1 MKIFILSSGEYGSK
15 IVNGLATYGLA
26 SNIVGIHEFP
36 KPEDL
41 PEFIDDISEFV
52 PENIVEADLILAVG
66 LHGDVNM
73 VVGEVAKLAN
83 AKSVI
88 IPIYHGEQIPLGL
101 QREIENIVGENV
113 NIVFPRPFCSLTP
126 NGDEFIDKFCEK
138 FGKPEF
144 KIEFGDTIEKIEVIR
159 GTPCGASWYIAENL
173 LGVSTEKAEFEA
185 GNKLHNFPCSG
196 SMVKDNVTGDTMLH
210 LAGYKTKE
218 AIKRELGFAT
228 QSALVDYDT
237 CEGGD
242 ECEYLCIDIC
252 PNVIAG
258 DNTIYIGD
266 NKKAIIDP
274 ATCGC
279 CEICIKECPYG
290 AIELYNE
297 KINIKK

>member
-1 MKIFILSSGEYGSK
+1 MRIFILISGEYGSK
-15 IVNGLATYGLA
+15 IVNGLATHGLA
-26 SNIVGIHEFP
+26 SHIVGIHEFP
-36 KPEDL
+36 KHEDL
-41 PEFIDDISEFV
+41 PDFIDDIRGHI

-66 LHGDVNM
+66 LHGDINM
-73 VVGEVAKLAN
+73 VIGEVAKLAN

-88 IPIYHGEQIPLGL
+88 VPIYHGEQIPLGL
-101 QREIENIVGENV
+101 QKEIEANVPSSV
-113 NIVFPRPFCSLTP
+113 NIVFPKPFCSLTP

-144 KIEFGDTIEKIEVIR
+144 KIEFADNIEKIEVIR

-173 LGVSTEKAEFEA
+173 IGTATEKAEFEA
-185 GNKLHNFPCSG
+185 GNKLHNYPCSG

-218 AIKRELGFAT
+218 AIKRALGFAS
-228 QSALVDYDT
+228 QSALIDHET

-242 ECEYLCIDIC
+242 ECEYLCIDVC

-258 DNTIYIGD
+258 DTTIYIDD
-266 NKKAIIDP
+266 NKKATINP

-290 AIELYNE
+290 SIELYNK
-297 KINIKK
+297 KIDI